1 VRPKVDLKGVSLD
14 VVANGIPVV
23 TMDATSPLH
32 ENASWMLQTAL
43 DSVNKADSL
52 YEYCQDAAVEAEC
65 RRLGLSSEE
74 IALVRVKQEGLQD
87 VKAVGTTGKRSVML
101 AVTIALLMH
110 TETPMK
116 PLWQELKAYKLDQM
130 FLALVQSTEAPAKRE
145 GRSRGG
151 GEQRSRDRG
160 RDTGGGSNDRGSL
173 EQSQSR
179 SPDGRA
185 GKGKG
190 GGAGAGGGGGRS
202 GGGGSTGSDDWGY
215 SKISKKGGEDSDW
228 GSWRKGKAANAWK
241 EEEAGDDAGGDSD
254 LSVLRGVE
262 LQMILGN
269 MFVIT
274 LDSTSVFYE
283 NVSWLIQTAF
293 DISGKADG
301 VYEYIEDSRILAEC
315 RRKFGMSAQ
324 ETGIA
329 QVKRPDLQ
337 HLKAVGTTG
346 KRSMMLS
353 VLVAFALHVED
364 NLEHMRQDVIKFDAK
379 LGEAF
384 EALIRL
390 ACQSAGK
397 PCAWRGGGRGS
408 GKDWAGKGASSPWT
422 KAPAWSSGS
431 VSDSRGGCGGGPPWT
446 GMPPRS
452 KAPVKK
458 VEAGKPM
465 VNVDVLDSQLED
477 YFNKDSDDE

>member
-1 VRPKVDLKGVSLD
+1 
-14 VVANGIPVV
+14 
-23 TMDATSPLH
+23 MDATSPLH

-52 YEYCQDAAVEAEC
+52 YEYCQDAAVELEC

-160 RDTGGGSNDRGSL
+160 RDRGGGSNDRGSL
-173 EQSQSR
+173 EKSQS
-179 SPDGRA
+179 
-185 GKGKG
+185 
-190 GGAGAGGGGGRS
+190 
-202 GGGGSTGSDDWGY
+202 STGSDDWGY
-215 SKISKKGGEDSDW
+215 SKSSKKGGEDSDW
-228 GSWRKGKAANAWK
+228 GSWRKGKAASAWK
-241 EEEAGDDAGGDSD
+241 EEEEAGDDAGADSD
-254 LSVLRGVE
+254 LSVLRGVG

-269 MFVIT
+269 MPVIT

-364 NLEHMRQDVIKFDAK
+364 NLQHMRQDVIKFDAK
-379 LGEAF
+379 LGKAF
-384 EALIRL
+384 EALICL

-397 PCAWRGGGRGS
+397 PCAWRGGPGGRGG
-408 GKDWAGKGASSPWT
+408 GKDWAGAGASSPR
-422 KAPAWSSGS
+422 PAWSIGS

-458 VEAGKPM
+458 VEAVKPM